1 MIVYT
6 VLRSLSSGVCSAPL
20 CFCSGHFVSGTS
32 NTGKGSKSRQKVSLG
47 SNWQRQLS
55 NFGTISGRQARAA
68 YARTALRMLLLL
80 CKSAPSGSVCTPP
93 PPPNPFPCQPG
104 AQQCLS
110 EKNAKYQSIKTSS
123 SYLVPGATDAVLSR
137 REKHP
142 NKTPLSSPLL
152 QPPPVQM
159 YSYK

>member
-1 MIVYT
+1 M
-6 VLRSLSSGVCSAPL
+6 
-20 CFCSGHFVSGTS
+20 FGTS
-32 NTGKGSKSRQKVSLG
+32 LFLLWSLCIWHKQHREGKQITTESLWEAIG
-47 SNWQRQLS
+47 NA

-152 QPPPVQM
+152 HPPPVQM